1 MKFSLVQLFRR
12 KSYVENYDRE
22 AEQCRKIAM
31 IEAYKQKLYLK
42 HNFNV
47 CMGFNS
53 WNMRD
58 ISMR

>member
-1 MKFSLVQLFRR
+1 MKFSMVRFFRR
-12 KSYVENYDRE
+12 DKSEKKYIRE
-22 AEQCRKIAM
+22 AELCRKIA
-31 IEAYKQKLYLK
+31 EVKAYKQRLYLK
-42 HNFNV
+42 HNFNM

>member
-1 MKFSLVQLFRR
+1 MKFAFAKLFKR
-12 KSYVENYDRE
+12 KVSEEVYDRE
-22 AEQCRKIAM
+22 AEQCRKIAEL
-31 IEAYKQKLYLK
+31 EAYKQKLYLK

-47 CMGFNS
+47 CMGFRS